1 MKYSKKEVQAYYAD
15 LRAQWNRAKQL
26 LTDEKIKVID
36 AMIATH
42 GLNISRTGYMIVSMQ
57 LQSQGLDGLPYLDAK
72 TYKGWQENGFQVR
85 KGEQSTLGS
94 ITWIGVK
101 GKEKHETPDGEG
113 KKGFMMPKAY
123 KLFHRSQVE
132 AA

>member
-1 MKYSKKEVQAYYAD
+1 MKHTEEQKKAYF
-15 LRAQWNRAKQL
+15 KQL
-26 LTDEKIKVID
+26 REQWENAKKLLTEDKIKVID
-36 AMIATH
+36 AAIATH
-42 GLNISRTGYMIVSMQ
+42 GLNISRTGYMLVSMQ
-57 LQSQGLDGLPYLDAK
+57 MLAQDLDGIPYLDAK
-72 TYKGWQENGFQVR
+72 TYKGWKENGFQVR
-85 KGEQSTLGS
+85 KGETSTLGS

-101 GKEKHETPDGEG
+101 SKEKHETPDGEG